1 MTRPIVFTTDYGL
14 SDEFV
19 GVCHGVVARIAPDA
33 LVVDLTHDVPRQDV
47 MRGALTLSRAT
58 KYMPPDA
65 VYLAVVDPRVGSD
78 RRSIAVRAA
87 SGAMLVGPDNGLL
100 SLAWHALGGADAAAA
115 IEDSRFTL
123 FPVSRTFHGRD
134 VFSPCAAH
142 LASGAA
148 DVEDVGPSIVPDELQ
163 TLEIAGAMVS
173 DGAIGCRVVGV
184 DGFGN
189 VQLNARP
196 SDLDAAGLGQV
207 LQVSGRQVPRVGI
220 FGDVPEGVLAMIVD
234 SQGYLALVVNHGNAG
249 ELLNLKEGA
258 AVVLE

>member
-1 MTRPIVFTTDYGL
+1 
-14 SDEFV
+14 
-19 GVCHGVVARIAPDA
+19 
-33 LVVDLTHDVPRQDV
+33 

-58 KYMPPDA
+58 KYMPSDV

-78 RRSIAVRAA
+78 RRSIAVRAGN
-87 SGAMLVGPDNGLL
+87 GALLVGPDNGLL
-100 SLAWHALGGADAAAA
+100 SLAWQALGGAEAAAA

-142 LASGAA
+142 LARGTA
-148 DVEDVGPSIVPDELQ
+148 VQDVGPTIEPNELH
-163 TLEIAGAMVS
+163 TLEIAGPMVA
-173 DGAIGCRVVGV
+173 DGAVGCRVVGV

-189 VQLNARP
+189 VQLNARAA
-196 SDLDAAGLGQV
+196 DLDAAGLGQV

-220 FGDVPEGVLAMIVD
+220 FGDVPEGMLAMIVD

-249 ELLNLKEGA
+249 ELLNLKEGT

>member
-1 MTRPIVFTTDYGL
+1 MTRPIVFMTDYGL
-14 SDEFV
+14 TDEFV
-19 GVCHGVVARIAPDA
+19 GVCHGVVAGIAPDA
-33 LVVDLTHDVPRQDV
+33 HVIDLTHDVPRQDV

-58 KYMPPDA
+58 KYMPADA

-78 RRSIAVRAA
+78 RRSIAVRAGN
-87 SGAMLVGPDNGLL
+87 GALLVGPDNGLL
-100 SLAWHALGGADAAAA
+100 SLAWEALGGAEAASA

-142 LASGAA
+142 LSIG
-148 DVEDVGPSIVPDELQ
+148 VEVEEVGPAIAPGELH
-163 TLEIAGAMVS
+163 TLEIAGAMVAV
-173 DGAIGCRVVGV
+173 GAVGCRVVGV

-196 SDLDAAGLGQV
+196 SDLDAAGLGQI
-207 LQVSGRQVPRVGI
+207 LQVGGRQVPRVGI
-220 FGDVPEGVLAMIVD
+220 FGDVPEGVLAIIVD
-234 SQGYLALVVNHGNAG
+234 SQGYLSLVVNHGNAG

>member
-1 MTRPIVFTTDYGL
+1 VTRPIVFMTDYGL
-14 SDEFV
+14 VDEFV
-19 GVCHGVVARIAPDA
+19 GVCHGVIAGITPDA
-33 LVVDLTHDVPRQDV
+33 LVIDLTHDVPRQDV

-58 KYMPPDA
+58 KYMPSDA

-78 RRSIAVRAA
+78 RRSIAVRAGN
-87 SGAMLVGPDNGLL
+87 GALLVGPDNGLL
-100 SLAWHALGGADAAAA
+100 SLAWQA
-115 IEDSRFTL
+115 L

-142 LASGAA
+142 LARGTA
-148 DVEDVGPSIVPDELQ
+148 VQDVGPTIEPNELH
-163 TLEIAGAMVS
+163 TLEIAGPMVA
-173 DGAIGCRVVGV
+173 DGAVGCRVVGV

-189 VQLNARP
+189 VQLNARAA
-196 SDLDAAGLGQV
+196 DLDAAGLGQV

-220 FGDVPEGVLAMIVD
+220 FGDVPEGMLAMIVD

-249 ELLNLKEGA
+249 ELLNLKEGT